1 MEREGVP
8 ALVVWKGN
16 PLKAAEP
23 CSQGQGPPAQK
34 THAVRL
40 CSPRGHERTTRYTA
54 HKMVPY
60 KHAPSNIQAR
70 CMLRKNSAFL
80 LLIALLFF
88 FPLITN
94 VNSVSTINCME
105 NTYLKSKTT
114 IPLSTKTQYFCV
126 VWFFSYWFRQAN
138 RCASIFTCFFL
149 IYLRLYTQDHILIF
163 SPLTS

>member
-1 MEREGVP
+1 MLKGSTQINQTRPPWNKSAQDGKRGGACSGCVERESPQGCRAVLTRAGTTCTKDTRCQ
-8 ALVVWKGN
+8 ALQ
-16 PLKAAEP
+16 
-23 CSQGQGPPAQK
+23 SQ
-34 THAVRL
+34 
-40 CSPRGHERTTRYTA
+40 RTRAHNEIA

-105 NTYLKSKTT
+105 NTYLRSKTT

-126 VWFFSYWFRQAN
+126 VWFFSY
-138 RCASIFTCFFL
+138 
-149 IYLRLYTQDHILIF
+149 
-163 SPLTS
+163 